1 MKTKN
6 GIYVA
11 ATILVLAMALFPAPA
26 QDAAGKKVPAI
37 AILEVA
43 NAGMDPRVDYLGS
56 IVQGIL
62 AFDLGKGEDIT
73 LVDRRNLDAAL
84 KETELSLSGLAQ
96 DPDAAAQAGKLVGAD
111 WLLSGEYVFLG
122 SDVLLTL
129 SLTET
134 ATAKRVV
141 FRDRGADEN
150 LAHKLAAEVAHRLT
164 GKDYSFVE
172 EGRSRS
178 LVSLRDESPGSIALF
193 SPIIQAEVYLD
204 DQFVGYTTGDPTL
217 PLILDKLPSGGH
229 KLRVHLDSS
238 FGVVKLPEVS
248 FGDWE
253 TLVNVEPDKRATL
266 RDLTRQFNDTLYQL
280 IELGSGEFKPATPKS
295 DSDALD
301 PKLSLSKELSFQDRK
316 GIDVKVAL
324 ETKPR
329 RDGAAVYLD
338 MTMTASG
345 GSDPAEAGS
354 TKLSLKLPGP
364 DDAEQE
370 AKAEAGIVKLSVS
383 AESYSDSWSIEWRLE
398 RTDIQQNMFRE

>member
-1 MKTKN
+1 MRTKT
-6 GIYVA
+6 GAYLT
-11 ATILVLAMALFPAPA
+11 ATILIFAIARFPVSA
-26 QDAAGKKVPAI
+26 QDAAERKVPAI

-56 IVQGIL
+56 IIQGIL

-73 LVDRRNLDAAL
+73 LVDRHNLDAAL

-193 SPIIQAEVYLD
+193 SPIIKAEVYLD

-253 TLVNVEPDKRATL
+253 QVVQVEPDKRQTV
-266 RDLTRQFNDTLYQL
+266 RDLTRQFNGTLYQL
-280 IELGSGEFKPATPKS
+280 IEVGDGELRV
-295 DSDALD
+295 SDADLAS
-301 PKLSLSKELSFQDRK
+301 PKTKSPFEKNLSFQDRK
-316 GIDVKVAL
+316 GREIDVKLRVTPKREGARTYLELNLSAGPKGEAPEKKALSLELPAEGEAEKDDATETGIVAL
-324 ETKPR
+324 
-329 RDGAAVYLD
+329 
-338 MTMTASG
+338 
-345 GSDPAEAGS
+345 
-354 TKLSLKLPGP
+354 
-364 DDAEQE
+364 
-370 AKAEAGIVKLSVS
+370 KAS
-383 AESYSDSWSIEWRLE
+383 AERSADYWSIEWRLE
-398 RTDIQQNMFRE
+398 RTDISQNMFRK